1 MSKLSSEEAIARWK
15 KTKVDLKAKCEKHG
29 REIGSYNSKY
39 ELACFIMEL
48 LDELAV
54 WEKK

>member
-1 MSKLSSEEAIARWK
+1 MPKLSSEEAIARWK
-15 KTKVDLKAKCEKHG
+15 ETKIKLKDTVEKHR

-39 ELACFIMEL
+39 DMANFIMEL
-48 LDELAV
+48 LEELAV

>member
-1 MSKLSSEEAIARWK
+1 MPKLSSEEAIARWK
-15 KTKVDLKAKCEKHG
+15 ETKAKLEEKCSKHG
-29 REIGSYNSKY
+29 RELGSYNSKHDM
-39 ELACFIMEL
+39 ACFIMEL